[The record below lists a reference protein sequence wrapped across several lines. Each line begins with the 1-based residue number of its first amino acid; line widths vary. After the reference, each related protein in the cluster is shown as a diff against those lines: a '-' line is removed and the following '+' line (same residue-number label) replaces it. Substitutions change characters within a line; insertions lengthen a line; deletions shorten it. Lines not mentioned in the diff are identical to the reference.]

1 MTELPRAA
9 FGTLVMVAID
19 GTLEEAELEPE
30 ERAHF
35 AQLGDVRRRTWLAG
49 RVALRRALSTVGA
62 RIEPVLTGSR
72 GEPRLPEGV
81 AASIA
86 HKESVAVALADLALH
101 TLGVDVEYDR
111 PPRVDIVRRVLTPH
125 EVEQRQMLCEADRAR
140 AVPVAF
146 SVKEAIYKAIH
157 PFCARYVG
165 FQEVELDL
173 RSLREGAVGVRL
185 LLAPHPFTAGSL
197 EVSARWESATS
208 PSGEPLLIAMARAE
222 RRAD

>member
-1 MTELPRAA
+1 MRWPLARGVSEDSLLGTIWPSTASAR
-9 FGTLVMVAID
+9 FGFPVT
-19 GTLEEAELEPE
+19 
-30 ERAHF
+30 RK
-35 AQLGDVRRRTWLAG
+35 
-49 RVALRRALSTVGA
+49 ST
-62 RIEPVLTGSR
+62 
-72 GEPRLPEGV
+72 
-81 AASIA
+81 
-86 HKESVAVALADLALH
+86 
-101 TLGVDVEYDR
+101 
-111 PPRVDIVRRVLTPH
+111 
-125 EVEQRQMLCEADRAR
+125 R